1 MVDFSYP
8 LVLLFYFLVLIA
20 TIYIFLKNQKRL
32 IFSST
37 NTKVR
42 KNLFKRIDI
51 KRIILKDRLVFL
63 SLVLMIF
70 AASGPKIGTRIA
82 PIERTGIDL
91 VFAIDVSSSM
101 KAEDVK
107 PSRIQKAKFEISQII
122 NRLKGDRVAIIVF
135 AGSSHLYLPLTTDYD
150 AALLFL
156 DKIDTNMI
164 PTQGTSLSSALN
176 TGINSFIDDEAKYK
190 VLTLITDGEDHEGM
204 AIDIAREA
212 NSKGMTIHTVSV
224 GTVEGALI
232 PEDLQTGVKE
242 FKRDKNGKL
251 ITTSINESIL
261 KEIAQAGGGKYIKF
275 ENKPSNYSDLI
286 SAIDSMEKRKID
298 VEIFSEYQDY
308 YQIFTMLSLIC
319 LFLGTILGDKKIPS
333 QNWKG
338 RYVN

>member
-1 MVDFSYP
+1 M
-8 LVLLFYFLVLIA
+8 
-20 TIYIFLKNQKRL
+20 
-32 IFSST
+32 
-37 NTKVR
+37 
-42 KNLFKRIDI
+42 
-51 KRIILKDRLVFL
+51 
-63 SLVLMIF
+63 
-70 AASGPKIGTRIA
+70 
-82 PIERTGIDL
+82 
-91 VFAIDVSSSM
+91 
-101 KAEDVK
+101 
-107 PSRIQKAKFEISQII
+107 
-122 NRLKGDRVAIIVF
+122 AIIVF

-232 PEDLQTGVKE
+232 PEDPLKGVNE
-242 FKRDKNGKL
+242 FKRDNNGKL

-275 ENKPSNYSDLI
+275 ENKPSNYSDLLN
-286 SAIDSMEKRKID
+286 AIDSMEKRKID

>member
-1 MVDFSYP
+1 MVVFSHP

-20 TIYIFLKNQKRL
+20 IVFTFLKKEKRL

-37 NTKVR
+37 DTKVR

-63 SLVLMIF
+63 SLVFMIF

-122 NRLKGDRVAIIVF
+122 NRLKGDRLAIIVF

-232 PEDLQTGVKE
+232 PVDSQTGVNE

-286 SAIDSMEKRKID
+286 NAIDSMEKRKID

-319 LFLGTILGDKKIPS
+319 LFLGTILGDKKMPS